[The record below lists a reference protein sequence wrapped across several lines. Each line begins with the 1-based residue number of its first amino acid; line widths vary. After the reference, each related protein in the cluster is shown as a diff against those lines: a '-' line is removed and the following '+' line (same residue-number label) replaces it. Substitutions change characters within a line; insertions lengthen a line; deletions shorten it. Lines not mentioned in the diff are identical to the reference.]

1 MPVLFCAKGL
11 FSTTTI
17 EEVVNQKGQTCGK
30 HLRNQENTQQQT
42 KMKQNRWEAKGIFLD
57 LDGTIVDSTG
67 AYVEAARIASQAIG
81 IKPLQTKT
89 ALEIPKRLEQGL
101 PINDITEG
109 NPKKFLT
116 VYLKA
121 YYSSTESK
129 TRLFPKVSATLES
142 LSGKSKLALITMR
155 RVPNE
160 VIYKELDCFGVA
172 KYFTHIVTAMDT
184 AKPKP
189 SPEALIRCVEAL
201 DLEMCDCIIAGD
213 SVNDVKAGKAAG
225 ARTIALLSG
234 LFQREDLVKECPDL
248 ILPNVNALPEIIE

>member
-1 MPVLFCAKGL
+1 MGTFMKPRKH
-11 FSTTTI
+11 STTSM
-17 EEVVNQKGQTCGK
+17 N
-30 HLRNQENTQQQT
+30 
-42 KMKQNRWEAKGIFLD
+42 QNRMKAKGIFLD

-67 AYVEAARIASQAIG
+67 AYIEAARIASQAIG
-81 IKPLQTKT
+81 KTPPQTKA

-101 PINDITEG
+101 SINDLTQG
-109 NPKKFLT
+109 DSKKFLT

-121 YYSSTESK
+121 YYSATEAK
-129 TRLFPKVSATLES
+129 TKLFPNVSATLEA

-155 RVPNE
+155 HVPNQ
-160 VIYKELDCFGVA
+160 VIYKELDCFGIA

-213 SVNDVKAGKAAG
+213 SVNDVRAGKAAG
-225 ARTIALLSG
+225 SRTVALLSG
-234 LFQREDLVKECPDL
+234 LFQREELVKECPDL
-248 ILPNVNALPEIIE
+248 ILPEVSVLPEFIE